1 MQIETIIGDS
11 TVYSVSMW
19 YWKIIRSRDKLN
31 RTEKLRQLRDFL
43 PRSTFF
49 VEASFALESFL
60 MRGVIDPL
68 EKLAIFSS
76 IRSSKERFH
85 LLISVLRSFGKTHFV
100 LGFCF
105 CIEESRLQR
114 TSCSWS
120 CPREEMIGPR
130 RTPAVKAAQTRANS
144 AVLQSHVLYDVWK
157 NPSSLAILNSTSR
170 VYSVLVRDRH

>member
-1 MQIETIIGDS
+1 MQIETIFGNS
-11 TVYSVSMW
+11 NVYSVSMW
-19 YWKIIRSRDKLN
+19 YWKIIRPRNKQN
-31 RTEKLRQLRDFL
+31 RKIKTTKRLIL

-60 MRGVIDPL
+60 RRGFIDPL

-85 LLISVLRSFGKTHFV
+85 LFISVLRSFGKTHFV

-114 TSCSWS
+114 ISCSLS
-120 CPREEMIGPR
+120 IPREEMIGPR
-130 RTPAVKAAQTRANS
+130 RTPAVKAAQTRAKS

-157 NPSSLAILNSTSR
+157 NPSSLAILESTSR
-170 VYSVLVRDRH
+170 FCSVLFRDRH

>member
-1 MQIETIIGDS
+1 MQSETIFGNS
-11 TVYSVSMW
+11 NVYSVSMW
-19 YWKIIRSRDKLN
+19 HWTIIRSRNKQKRKIKTTKRLI
-31 RTEKLRQLRDFL
+31 L

-85 LLISVLRSFGKTHFV
+85 LFIRVLRSFGKTHFV

-157 NPSSLAILNSTSR
+157 NPSSLAILESTSR
-170 VYSVLVRDRH
+170 VCSVLVRDRH

>member
-1 MQIETIIGDS
+1 MQIETIFGDS
-11 TVYSVSMW
+11 NVCSVSMW
-19 YWKIIRSRDKLN
+19 YWKLIRSRNKQN
-31 RTEKLRQLRDFL
+31 RKIKTTKRLIL

-85 LLISVLRSFGKTHFV
+85 LFISVLRSFGNTHFV

-120 CPREEMIGPR
+120 FPREEMIGPR

-157 NPSSLAILNSTSR
+157 NPSSLAILDSTSR
-170 VYSVLVRDRH
+170 VYSVFVQDRH